1 MKMPIQEK
9 LAKWFIWGS
18 ALLTVSILALI
29 VGYVMVQGL
38 GQLSISFFLENPR
51 KMGSE
56 GGIFSP
62 LVGTIYFTLLTMLLA
77 IPVGVGAAVYLSE
90 FTREGPLVR
99 VIRFFSDALA
109 GIPSIVIGLFVVSA
123 VRALGAGIQ
132 MPAISAFLPQIV
144 PEDKL
149 TKVNATYSSLQ
160 SLVTLASPMLS
171 GALLTIATLEAIF
184 FIDVITASI
193 AVSILF
199 LFLHVPVHAKAAAK
213 QQISYFGD
221 MSAGLTYV
229 NNHGFIKTLF
239 VFDAVFLILI
249 APLSF
254 LTPLQVARSF
264 GNDVWRLT
272 VIEVAYSLGM
282 VLGGVVMA
290 SWGGFKNKIHTMVF
304 AGLAIGLFTFALGI
318 VPFFWIYL
326 VIMGLVGLVLPIFN
340 TPFTVLIQQKVDGDF
355 LGRVF
360 SVLTM
365 ISTSLMPLSML
376 VYGPL
381 ADSIKIEWLLIGT
394 GLLML
399 ALGLVMWRNKVL
411 IEAGEPS

>member
-1 MKMPIQEK
+1 MNLKNWQKNVILFLASQIISVFGSMLVQYAITWYITLETQSGVMMMISIICGILPAFFLAPFAGVWADRYDRKMLI
-9 LAKWFIWGS
+9 
-18 ALLTVSILALI
+18 ILADSLI
-29 VGYVMVQGL
+29 AVATLVIAILFLIGYD
-38 GQLSISFFLENPR
+38 SIWL
-51 KMGSE
+51 
-56 GGIFSP
+56 
-62 LVGTIYFTLLTMLLA
+62 
-77 IPVGVGAAVYLSE
+77 
-90 FTREGPLVR
+90 
-99 VIRFFSDALA
+99 
-109 GIPSIVIGLFVVSA
+109 LFVVSA

-282 VLGGVVMA
+282 VLGGVVMT

>member
-1 MKMPIQEK
+1 MMDPVGEKHESKK
-9 LAKWFIWGS
+9 LAKECNTLFGQSDHICLWLDAGSVCDYMVHYIRNPIWCNDDDINYLRYS
-18 ALLTVSILALI
+18 ACLFLAPFAGVWADRYDRKMLIILADSLI
-29 VGYVMVQGL
+29 AVATLVIAILFLIGYD
-38 GQLSISFFLENPR
+38 SIWL
-51 KMGSE
+51 
-56 GGIFSP
+56 
-62 LVGTIYFTLLTMLLA
+62 
-77 IPVGVGAAVYLSE
+77 
-90 FTREGPLVR
+90 
-99 VIRFFSDALA
+99 
-109 GIPSIVIGLFVVSA
+109 LFVVSA

-318 VPFFWIYL
+318 VPFSGF
-326 VIMGLVGLVLPIFN
+326 
-340 TPFTVLIQQKVDGDF
+340 
-355 LGRVF
+355 
-360 SVLTM
+360 
-365 ISTSLMPLSML
+365 TSL
-376 VYGPL
+376 
-381 ADSIKIEWLLIGT
+381 
-394 GLLML
+394 
-399 ALGLVMWRNKVL
+399 
-411 IEAGEPS
+411 

>member
-1 MKMPIQEK
+1 MNLKNWQKNVILFLASQIISLFGSMLVQYAITWYITLETQSGVMMTISIICGILPTFFLSPFAGVWADRYDRKMLI
-9 LAKWFIWGS
+9 
-18 ALLTVSILALI
+18 ILADFLI
-29 VGYVMVQGL
+29 AVATLVIAILFLMGYD
-38 GQLSISFFLENPR
+38 SIRL
-51 KMGSE
+51 
-56 GGIFSP
+56 
-62 LVGTIYFTLLTMLLA
+62 
-77 IPVGVGAAVYLSE
+77 
-90 FTREGPLVR
+90 
-99 VIRFFSDALA
+99 
-109 GIPSIVIGLFVVSA
+109 LFVVSG

-132 MPAISAFLPQIV
+132 MPAIGAFLPQIV

-149 TKVNATYSSLQ
+149 TKVNATNSSLQ
-160 SLVTLASPMLS
+160 SMVTLLSPMLS
-171 GALLTIATLEAIF
+171 GALLTMATIETIF
-184 FIDVITASI
+184 LIDVITASI

-264 GNDVWRLT
+264 GDDVWRLT
-272 VIEVAYSLGM
+272 AIEVTYSLGM
-282 VLGGVVMA
+282 MLGGVIMA
-290 SWGGFKNKIHTMVF
+290 SWGGFKNKIHTIVF
-304 AGLAIGLFTFALGI
+304 ASLAVGICTFALGI
-318 VPFFWIYL
+318 VPYFWIYL

-394 GLLML
+394 GLLVL
-399 ALGLVMWRNKVL
+399 ALSLVMLRNKVL

>member
-1 MKMPIQEK
+1 VATLVIAILFLM
-9 LAKWFIWGS
+9 GYD
-18 ALLTVSILALI
+18 SIRL
-29 VGYVMVQGL
+29 
-38 GQLSISFFLENPR
+38 
-51 KMGSE
+51 
-56 GGIFSP
+56 
-62 LVGTIYFTLLTMLLA
+62 
-77 IPVGVGAAVYLSE
+77 
-90 FTREGPLVR
+90 
-99 VIRFFSDALA
+99 
-109 GIPSIVIGLFVVSA
+109 LFVVSG

>member
-1 MKMPIQEK
+1 MGLLLVQYAITWYITLETQSGVMMMISIICGILPAFFLAPFAGVWADRYDRKMLI
-9 LAKWFIWGS
+9 
-18 ALLTVSILALI
+18 ILADSLI
-29 VGYVMVQGL
+29 AVATLVIAILFLIGYD
-38 GQLSISFFLENPR
+38 SIWL
-51 KMGSE
+51 
-56 GGIFSP
+56 
-62 LVGTIYFTLLTMLLA
+62 
-77 IPVGVGAAVYLSE
+77 
-90 FTREGPLVR
+90 
-99 VIRFFSDALA
+99 
-109 GIPSIVIGLFVVSA
+109 LFVVSA

>member
-1 MKMPIQEK
+1 MDPVGEKNMNRKNWQKNVILFLASQIISLFGSMLVQYAITWYITLETQSGVMMTISIICGILPTFFLSPFAGVWADRYDRKMLI
-9 LAKWFIWGS
+9 
-18 ALLTVSILALI
+18 ILADFLI
-29 VGYVMVQGL
+29 AVATLVIAILFLMGYD
-38 GQLSISFFLENPR
+38 SIRL
-51 KMGSE
+51 
-56 GGIFSP
+56 
-62 LVGTIYFTLLTMLLA
+62 
-77 IPVGVGAAVYLSE
+77 
-90 FTREGPLVR
+90 
-99 VIRFFSDALA
+99 
-109 GIPSIVIGLFVVSA
+109 LFVVSG

-132 MPAISAFLPQIV
+132 MPAIGAFLPQIV

-149 TKVNATYSSLQ
+149 TKVNATNSSLQ
-160 SLVTLASPMLS
+160 SMVTLLSPMLS
-171 GALLTIATLEAIF
+171 GALLTMATIETIF
-184 FIDVITASI
+184 LIDVITAAI
-193 AVSILF
+193 AVSILL

-221 MSAGLTYV
+221 MSDGLTYI

-365 ISTSLMPLSML
+365 ISTSLMPLAML

-394 GLLML
+394 GLLVL
-399 ALGLVMWRNKVL
+399 ALSLVMLRNKVL